1 LGQVDIW
8 NITDSSNPS
17 PIIENFDYGVA
28 QAAIELPLNTAFVLG
43 VDVDD
48 DANPD
53 AVFNIPDN
61 LTGFV
66 GVYAVT
72 DDNGPF
78 LLAHLEDGTTARID
92 PNP

>member
-1 LGQVDIW
+1 MGQVDIW
-8 NITDSSNPS
+8 NITDPSSPT
-17 PIIENFDYGVA
+17 PIIQDFDYGTANEAV
-28 QAAIELPLNTAFVLG
+28 ELPLNTAFVLG

-53 AVFNIPDN
+53 AVFNIPST

-72 DDNGPF
+72 DATGAPF
-78 LLAHLEDGTTARID
+78 LFAHLEDGTTVRID
-92 PNP
+92 PS